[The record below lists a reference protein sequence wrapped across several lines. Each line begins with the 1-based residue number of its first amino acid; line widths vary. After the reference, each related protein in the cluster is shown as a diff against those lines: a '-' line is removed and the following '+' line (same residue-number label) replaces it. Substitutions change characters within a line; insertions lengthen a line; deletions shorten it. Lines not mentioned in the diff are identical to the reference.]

1 MQNSEHLLSVKE
13 AAELLSI
20 GERAVQKNAMAG
32 RYGALEYRDG
42 VRCQGGKMIMIRLSS
57 LPEAVQSAYYRRH
70 NIIEEPER
78 PAASAYDRADAAARE
93 TANER

>member
-32 RYGALEYRDG
+32 RSGNFG
-42 VRCQGGKMIMIRLSS
+42 S
-57 LPEAVQSAYYRRH
+57 LK
-70 NIIEEPER
+70 ER
-78 PAASAYDRADAAARE
+78 AAAR
-93 TANER
+93 AGA

>member
-32 RYGALEYRDG
+32 RYGELHFVDG
-42 VRCQGGKMIMIRLSS
+42 RYGRGGKMIMIRLSS
-57 LPEAVQSAYYRRH
+57 LPEAVQGVTGNFGSLK
-70 NIIEEPER
+70 ER
-78 PAASAYDRADAAARE
+78 AAAR
-93 TANER
+93 AGA